1 MYQSTERKVVE
12 NDTVQKQ
19 TERYEYTAVQQL
31 DQPAYAQL
39 YQQEQHLI
47 CSEWLPGWLLLL
59 QLPDPFHIPSQ
70 I

>member
-1 MYQSTERKVVE
+1 MYQSTVRERWLRTTQYK
-12 NDTVQKQ
+12 N

-31 DQPAYAQL
+31 YQPAYAQL
-39 YQQEQHLI
+39 YQREQHLI